1 MEEEQEAHQQWA
13 EEFRQS
19 RRTGFGEAAARY
31 IAARNVDIA
40 AAREDSAFD
49 TAPTDTRDTKTLMEL
64 FRQARAQARAAY
76 PDQPPSGASKYQPP
90 GGAYQYQPPRAGQEI
105 GSGPSKRRPDSYKAW
120 PQHSKEEGKS
130 GSHDPT
136 KFQPGAWDG
145 ASDPLVATAQQA
157 RQSDTTEMFKTD
169 EELEAKSLEV
179 ARRQQAGHEELADDA
194 DILELG
200 DYGYNPAAVRSTRN
214 PSSGNPPFRASGSGP
229 YHHHRK
235 PAVSTIA
242 DVGGDGPP
250 AEYNF
255 PTGPAVW
262 DNLDMDI
269 SRSRLSSL
277 QPSGPHADVDDD
289 YEHAMKL
296 ARNRWDDSPPVL
308 LGHASAPTD
317 FSALTPEQQLLLD
330 MEVAQRLQDEEYGI
344 ESVYGSVAAA
354 HYDSSNLPLAPR
366 LDAVSHRL
374 DTIEEASEPVADDI
388 TLDLAAFQREEDKK
402 FKKRRTD

>member
-1 MEEEQEAHQQWA
+1 
-13 EEFRQS
+13 
-19 RRTGFGEAAARY
+19 
-31 IAARNVDIA
+31 
-40 AAREDSAFD
+40 
-49 TAPTDTRDTKTLMEL
+49 
-64 FRQARAQARAAY
+64 
-76 PDQPPSGASKYQPP
+76 
-90 GGAYQYQPPRAGQEI
+90 
-105 GSGPSKRRPDSYKAW
+105 
-120 PQHSKEEGKS
+120 
-130 GSHDPT
+130 
-136 KFQPGAWDG
+136 
-145 ASDPLVATAQQA
+145 
-157 RQSDTTEMFKTD
+157 MFKTD

-179 ARRQQAGHEELADDA
+179 ARRQQEEHEEPGDDA

-229 YHHHRK
+229 YHHRK

-242 DVGGDGPP
+242 DVRGDGPP

-277 QPSGPHADVDDD
+277 QPSGSRAGVDDD

-308 LGHASAPTD
+308 LGHATAPLDYAT
-317 FSALTPEQQLLLD
+317 LTPEQQLLLD

-354 HYDSSNLPLAPR
+354 HYDTTNVRLAPR
-366 LDAVSHRL
+366 LDAVSQRL
-374 DTIEEASEPVADDI
+374 DTIEEASEPGADDI